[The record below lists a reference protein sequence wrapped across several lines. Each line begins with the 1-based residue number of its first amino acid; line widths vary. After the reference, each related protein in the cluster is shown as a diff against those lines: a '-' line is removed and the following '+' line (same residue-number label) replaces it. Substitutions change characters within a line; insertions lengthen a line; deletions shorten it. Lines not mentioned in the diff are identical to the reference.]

1 MRRPT
6 TIVGM
11 LLHLARLNPRPVALG
26 ACALTTVAGIGLGV
40 ALGRGLTPEA
50 AVTPRAPAV
59 DLRVG
64 ALLAPGR
71 CVSSGAVCVHDVTCG
86 GGDRC
91 VDETNL
97 RARVTAALAATPV
110 APCDDEPVAS
120 ISPSLARNG
129 DGWGVAWA
137 GFFDEHVDLYFA
149 RLDAN
154 GRRVGNPVRLT
165 RTATMKIAPQL
176 VRGRNGWI
184 VTWTDVGES
193 DVNSYVLRLKDD
205 GSPDGNPAKVSNAG
219 GIQILPRAVWNGS
232 EYALS
237 WLDLGVMQQMSV
249 RFQRL
254 STSGGRVGSESTLAR
269 GQFVTGVPS
278 LGFMG
283 DGYGYGWTHYHGRDD
298 RSTARF
304 ARVGA
309 GGAVTAT
316 VNVAQ
321 GQGRAG
327 GAAVAWGG
335 TRFGMVWEDDVKAE
349 DEDSLESA
357 LVFAGVGAR
366 DVEVPRVNVTQRDA
380 LHLQPDL
387 AHVGDQY
394 GLAWTRISG
403 DGASVMLGRLD
414 ANGALRARPA
424 AVNGGDA
431 FALFPTITASGQGF
445 AVAWTQIGRDGVVTM
460 FARYGADGQR
470 VGAPV
475 IVAGDTASE

>member
-26 ACALTTVAGIGLGV
+26 ACALTAVAALGLGV
-40 ALGRGLTPEA
+40 TLGRSLTPEP

-64 ALLAPGR
+64 ALLTPGR
-71 CVSSGAVCVHDVTCG
+71 CLVSGAVCVHDVTCG
-86 GGDRC
+86 GRDRC

-97 RARVTAALAATPV
+97 RARIAAHRAAAPRDEDPV
-110 APCDDEPVAS
+110 AT

-129 DGWGVAWA
+129 DAWGVAWA

-149 RLDAN
+149 RLGAD

-165 RTATMKIAPQL
+165 RSSTMKIAPQL
-176 VRGRNGWI
+176 VRGRTGWLI
-184 VTWTDVGES
+184 TWTDVGEA
-193 DVNSYVLRLKDD
+193 DVTSYALRLKDD
-205 GSPDGNPAKVSNAG
+205 GSPDGSPVKVSNAG

-232 EYALS
+232 EYALT

-269 GQFVTGVPS
+269 GQFVTGIPS

-327 GAAVAWGG
+327 GATVAWSGS
-335 TRFGMVWEDDVKAE
+335 RFGMAWEDDVKAE

-357 LVFAGVGAR
+357 IAFAAIGAR
-366 DVEVPRVNVTQRDA
+366 DVEAPRVNVTQRDA
-380 LHLQPDL
+380 LHLQPDV
-387 AHVGDQY
+387 AYAGEQY
-394 GLAWTRISG
+394 GLAYTRISA
-403 DGASVMLGRLD
+403 DGAFVMLGRLD
-414 ANGALRARPA
+414 ANGALRGRAA
-424 AVNGGDA
+424 AVNPNDS
-431 FALFPTITASGQGF
+431 FALFPSISAAGQGF
-445 AVAWTQIGRDGVVTM
+445 ALAWTQIGRDGVVTV
-460 FARYGADGQR
+460 FARVGADGQR
-470 VGAPV
+470 VGNPV
-475 IVAGDTASE
+475 IVAGDAEHP